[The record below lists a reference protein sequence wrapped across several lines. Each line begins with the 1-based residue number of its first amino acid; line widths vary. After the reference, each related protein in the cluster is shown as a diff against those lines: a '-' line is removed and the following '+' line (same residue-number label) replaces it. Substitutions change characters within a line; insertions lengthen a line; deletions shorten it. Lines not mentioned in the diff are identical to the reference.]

1 MIFHEDMNF
10 DLHVLFYQN
19 WPPCQI
25 MSNRSVGFFRIR
37 TTPETASVT
46 NTLNPR
52 FVEAIK

>member
-1 MIFHEDMNF
+1 MNF

-52 FVEAIK
+52 FVEAIKLDVK